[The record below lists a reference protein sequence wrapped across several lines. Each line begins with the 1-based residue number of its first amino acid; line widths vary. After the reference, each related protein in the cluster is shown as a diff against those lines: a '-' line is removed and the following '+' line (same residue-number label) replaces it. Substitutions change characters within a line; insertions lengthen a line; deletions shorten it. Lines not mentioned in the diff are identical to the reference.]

1 MATKRYDTTT
11 GELDAVTLAA
21 QEIGELMIAGGRK
34 TKPVDI
40 EVAALVAT
48 ARLLAAGLDPEERKR
63 VFDLGMATA
72 ALVSGVADVVPR

>member
-1 MATKRYDTTT
+1 MARKQYDTTT

-21 QEIGELMIAGGRK
+21 QEIGELMIAAGRSS
-34 TKPVDI
+34 KPVGV

-48 ARLLAAGLDPEERKR
+48 ARMLAGGLDPEERKR